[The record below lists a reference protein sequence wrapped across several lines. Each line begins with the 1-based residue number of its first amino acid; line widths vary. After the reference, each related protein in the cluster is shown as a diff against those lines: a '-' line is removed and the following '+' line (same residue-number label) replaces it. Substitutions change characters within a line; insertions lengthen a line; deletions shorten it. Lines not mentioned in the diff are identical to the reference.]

1 MPEANVLRVLLLSLI
16 TSKIYI
22 CGYYLIDCVILNVI
36 ILQKISTEL
45 YELAGDLAQK
55 MNQPNAAIDYYRKG
69 KVFARA
75 IELARNVSPEEVTTL
90 EEEWGDWL
98 VSRRQADAS
107 ISHYIEAGTTA
118 KALEAAIVS
127 KQWLKAVQ
135 VKHSFFS
142 SFYQILG
149 VNILI

>member
-1 MPEANVLRVLLLSLI
+1 M
-16 TSKIYI
+16 
-22 CGYYLIDCVILNVI
+22 
-36 ILQKISTEL
+36 

-75 IELARNVSPEEVTTL
+75 IELARSVSPEEVTTL

-118 KALEAAIVS
+118 KALEAAIAS

-135 VKHSFFS
+135 VRTEI
-142 SFYQILG
+142 Q
-149 VNILI
+149 